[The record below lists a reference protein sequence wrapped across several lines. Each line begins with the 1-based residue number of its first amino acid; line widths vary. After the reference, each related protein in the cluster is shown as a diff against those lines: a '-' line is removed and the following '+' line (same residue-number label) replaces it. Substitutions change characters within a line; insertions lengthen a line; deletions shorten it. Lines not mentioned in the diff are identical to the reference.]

1 MGDPSDDLKIGR
13 TKDRPTPN
21 PSTPNPSTPNPS
33 TPNPKT
39 PDTSTPNPKTVVVV
53 DDHQLLREGTRQ
65 IVERAGGFS
74 VVGEAGDAEGALAQ
88 VAACRPDVVLLDVR
102 LPTRSGLEVAAQL
115 REISPATRVVM
126 LSAFDDPGYVRA
138 ALAAGV
144 SGYLLKTTPATELVR
159 SIRTALTG
167 VVVLDPKLSGYLGTT
182 NQGASRRLPNAS
194 ETLSSRV
201 AGDRKL
207 SSDPSRAE
215 TPPTPALQ
223 EPTPATPALQE
234 PTPATPALQEPTPA
248 TPTLQEPTPATPTLQ
263 EPTPPTP
270 APGARSPAGEVGRSA
285 EFAIGTL
292 LSGDVL
298 TSREVE
304 VVKLVARGLSNKE
317 IAVALGIS
325 RRTVEAHL
333 NHVFEKVGTTS
344 RTRLI
349 AIAVGER
356 MVGG

>member
-1 MGDPSDDLKIGR
+1 MCDMGDPSDDLAIGR
-13 TKDRPTPN
+13 TKDLP
-21 PSTPNPSTPNPS
+21 
-33 TPNPKT
+33 T
-39 PDTSTPNPKTVVVV
+39 PDTTPPTATIPDTTSPTATPPTATTPTPTTPTPTTVVVV

-215 TPPTPALQ
+215 TSPTPALQ
-223 EPTPATPALQE
+223 EPTP
-234 PTPATPALQEPTPA
+234 PTPE
-248 TPTLQEPTPATPTLQ
+248 LQ
-263 EPTPPTP
+263 EPTPPTT
-270 APGARSPAGEVGRSA
+270 APEGRSPAGEVERSV

>member
-1 MGDPSDDLKIGR
+1 MGDPSDDLAIGR
-13 TKDRPTPN
+13 TKDLP
-21 PSTPNPSTPNPS
+21 
-33 TPNPKT
+33 T
-39 PDTSTPNPKTVVVV
+39 PDTTPPTATIPDTTPPTATIPDTTSPTATPPTATTPTPTTPTPTTVVVV

-223 EPTPATPALQE
+223 EPTP
-234 PTPATPALQEPTPA
+234 PTPE
-248 TPTLQEPTPATPTLQ
+248 LQ
-263 EPTPPTP
+263 EPTPPTT
-270 APGARSPAGEVGRSA
+270 APEGRSPAGEVERSV

>member
-1 MGDPSDDLKIGR
+1 MCDMGDPSDDLKIGR
-13 TKDRPTPN
+13 TKDRP
-21 PSTPNPSTPNPS
+21 TPNPSTPNPS

-234 PTPATPALQEPTPA
+234 PTPATP
-248 TPTLQEPTPATPTLQ
+248 TLQEPTPATPTLQ

>member
-1 MGDPSDDLKIGR
+1 MGHPSDDLAIGR
-13 TKDRPTPN
+13 TKDLP
-21 PSTPNPSTPNPS
+21 
-33 TPNPKT
+33 T
-39 PDTSTPNPKTVVVV
+39 PDTTPPTATIPDTTSPTATPPTATTPTPTTPTPTTVVVV

-223 EPTPATPALQE
+223 EPTP
-234 PTPATPALQEPTPA
+234 PTPA
-248 TPTLQEPTPATPTLQ
+248 LQ

-270 APGARSPAGEVGRSA
+270 APEARPPAGEVERSV